1 MSTYNGD
8 YMDDLQEMYG
18 PTKAQRKGTA
28 ELLRRAAER
37 ERGERITEKELEAGK

>member
-1 MSTYNGD
+1 MSTYGSD
-8 YMDDLQEMYG
+8 YGDDLQEMYG
-18 PTKAQRKGTA
+18 PTKAQRKGME